1 MITTTA
7 CRERDDA
14 SLKGDQVA
22 RVRSAKLSS
31 SFVPSNREVNVRA
44 YPRIPLEKA
53 RSLDTLKMNVP
64 SRSVENR
71 PKSEGKREREEE
83 DRGRGETKRRGR
95 RVL

>member
-7 CRERDDA
+7 CRERDDT

-22 RVRSAKLSS
+22 RIRSTKLSS